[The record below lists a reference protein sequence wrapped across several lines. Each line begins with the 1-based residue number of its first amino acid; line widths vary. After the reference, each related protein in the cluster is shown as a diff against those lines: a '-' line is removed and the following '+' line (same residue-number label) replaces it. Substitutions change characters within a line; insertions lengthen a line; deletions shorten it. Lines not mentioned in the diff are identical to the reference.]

1 MERILYSEIGALQTK
16 YLELFG
22 VTVRPDQLDSQVFN
36 DIAAT
41 LNLVNTLI
49 PSIVRGSYVCI
60 TSVRNLNTIV
70 QLMSMSMLSSF
81 VVMVHV
87 ILLFS
92 YARIYRVWICIT
104 RDHRSMH

>member
-1 MERILYSEIGALQTK
+1 MSFFVTRHLVINECGTNDSNRVDLANKLVVKRLVMERILYSEIGALQSR

-49 PSIVRGSYVCI
+49 PSIIRGSYVCF
-60 TSVRNLNTIV
+60 TSV
-70 QLMSMSMLSSF
+70 
-81 VVMVHV
+81 
-87 ILLFS
+87 
-92 YARIYRVWICIT
+92 
-104 RDHRSMH
+104 